1 MNANAYGARVF
12 ALSVPFTTDRRGL
25 DLAAADAT
33 FSPPQCTC
41 TQGNRGRAIREISM
55 KVLVVGAGEV
65 GFHLAQRLSEENQD
79 VVLIESDPERA
90 DFAGQQLDVLTVVG
104 NGASL
109 SVLENAGIRGAQML
123 LAVTSRDEV
132 NLVACL
138 AAKRL
143 GVQYTVARISSA
155 EYYERGSVLSRE
167 QMGIDLMINPE
178 RECAWE
184 TYQLLQSA
192 AATDVAHFAGGRVQ
206 LIGLPVREGAPV
218 AGRKLLELAEEL
230 RDVHYVTAAI
240 VRDGITHIP
249 KGDSVIQPGDHLY
262 ILSPTSE
269 IHGVPPL
276 VGYEGF
282 RLRRVMIAGG
292 SAEGEFLAQTLEKHG
307 VETTI
312 LDRDRRRCLELAE
325 RLPKS
330 LVLHADATDM
340 ELLEMEGVNG
350 IDGFVSATGHDE
362 INLLSSLLAKSV
374 GAKKVVSLIHKFE
387 YLRLVQKVGI
397 DASVS
402 PRMATVNAILRYVR
416 RGRVMTVAS
425 LSGIDAEAIEFR
437 VDSESRICGQM
448 LKDVHFPKGGLVGM
462 ILRGRKIIMPR
473 GGDQI
478 IPGDDVIVF
487 ALPDAIPEIE
497 KLFD

>member
-1 MNANAYGARVF
+1 MR
-12 ALSVPFTTDRRGL
+12 
-25 DLAAADAT
+25 
-33 FSPPQCTC
+33 
-41 TQGNRGRAIREISM
+41 
-55 KVLVVGAGEV
+55 VLVVGAGEV

-79 VVLIESDPERA
+79 VVLIEADPERA

-109 SVLENAGIRGAQML
+109 SVLEKAGVRGARMI

-132 NLVACL
+132 NLIACL

-143 GVQYTVARISSA
+143 GVRYTVARISSP

-192 AATDVAHFAGGRVQ
+192 AATDVAQFAAGRVQ
-206 LIGLPVREGAPV
+206 LIGLQVREGAPV
-218 AGRKLLELAEEL
+218 ANKTLAELSEDL
-230 RDVHYVTAAI
+230 RGYHYVTAAI
-240 VRDGITHIP
+240 VRDGVTAIP
-249 KGDSVIQPGDHLY
+249 KGDARIIPGDQIYL
-262 ILSPTSE
+262 LAPTPE
-269 IHGVPPL
+269 VQGIPPL
-276 VGYEGF
+276 AGYERF

-292 SAEGEFLAQTLEKHG
+292 SAEGEFLAQTLEEHG

-325 RLPKS
+325 RLPRS
-330 LVLHADATDM
+330 LVLHADATDL
-340 ELLEMEGVNG
+340 ELLEMEGVSG

-362 INLLSSLLAKSV
+362 TNLLSSLLAKTV
-374 GAKKVVSLIHKFE
+374 GAKKVVSLVHKFE
-387 YLRLVQKVGI
+387 YLRLVPKVGI

-402 PRMATVNAILRYVR
+402 PRIATVNAILRYVR

-425 LSGIDAEAIEFR
+425 LSGIEAEAIEFR
-437 VDSESRICGQM
+437 VEGDSPVAGQS
-448 LKDVHFPKGGLVGM
+448 LRELHFPKGGLVGM
-462 ILRGRKIIMPR
+462 ILRGDEIIMPR
-473 GGDQI
+473 GDDSML
-478 IPGDDVIVF
+478 PGDDVIVF
-487 ALPDAIPEIE
+487 ALPEAIPEVE